1 MNKLALLIAS
11 FVTMLCPQGLC
22 AQENSRQV
30 LTLDQ
35 LFALADQNSKSLRP
49 ATTAINESEQAIKVA
64 RQAQLP
70 DINASISASFLGNG
84 CLIERDLSSGIKAPI
99 PHWGNNFA
107 LEVSQVIYAGG
118 AISGGIKLSKLQA
131 EQARLALAKDRNKV
145 HFLVLGYYLDL
156 FKQQNLLSVYEQHI
170 ARTRQVLED
179 MRARSAEGIMLK
191 NDVTRY
197 ELLLAQLELVRT
209 QIANTLAILR
219 QDLTT
224 TLGMP
229 EGTIILP
236 DTTLLTQVMPK
247 DGQDYWQNTALSNSP
262 ELQQTDLS
270 VQMNRQQ
277 EKITRAE
284 RRPQIAFVAANHFD
298 GPITIEVPP
307 IDRNFNYWYVG
318 VGVKYNISSLF
329 KTPKAVRRQQ
339 LATRRSLETADNA
352 REQIGL
358 AVHEGYI
365 RYLEAFE
372 QLHTQ
377 EKSVELAREN
387 YAVIF
392 HRYTNELALVTDM
405 LDASNACLQA
415 EVERSNAR
423 INILYHYYK
432 LHYLSGTL

>member
-64 RQAQLP
+64 RQTQLP

-84 CLIERDLSSGIKAPI
+84 CLIGRDLSSGIKAPI

-197 ELLLAQLELVRT
+197 ELLLAQLELART
-209 QIANTLAILR
+209 QIANTLTILR
-219 QDLTT
+219 QDLAT

-377 EKSVELAREN
+377 EKSVELAREKLCCHIPPLHQRTGPRDRH
-387 YAVIF
+387 A
-392 HRYTNELALVTDM
+392 RR
-405 LDASNACLQA
+405 LQ
-415 EVERSNAR
+415 RLPSGR
-423 INILYHYYK
+423 
-432 LHYLSGTL
+432 SGTFQCPHQYPIPLL